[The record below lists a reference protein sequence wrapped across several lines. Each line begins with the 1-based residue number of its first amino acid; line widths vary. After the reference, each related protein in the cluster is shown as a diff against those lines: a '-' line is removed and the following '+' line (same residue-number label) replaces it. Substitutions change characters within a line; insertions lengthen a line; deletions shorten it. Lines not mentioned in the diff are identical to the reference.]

1 MNGTSFL
8 PRKISLDGDTEK
20 LTDSYTAEL
29 VSWELY
35 ELPQAISYGGPSV
48 EASLPSLPAAPDP
61 SHAKLGNYL
70 DTK

>member
-8 PRKISLDGDTEK
+8 RRKISLDGDTEK
-20 LTDSYTAEL
+20 LTDGYTAEL

-48 EASLPSLPAAPDP
+48 EASLPCLSPLPPTPAMPSLVI
-61 SHAKLGNYL
+61 
-70 DTK
+70 T